1 MQNRLWNQKRR
12 FQLRDFS
19 VTHGRRKR
27 TKPRSHLLWRERRG
41 ALDTVQLKRVLSI
54 VVGVFGGFGGLL
66 AADASSDSAP
76 AGANPAAQR
85 STWNGFERIDFT
97 FEGRPAILVQ
107 PAEAA
112 PGRPWIW
119 RTEFFGH
126 EPQVDLA
133 LLARGWHVA
142 YLNAKDMYGGPK
154 SMRLFGQFYAHLVA
168 QAQLAQRVVLEGF
181 SRGGLY
187 AVNFAASH
195 PTRVAALYLDAP
207 VLDIRSWP
215 GRNRASKEWAQCL
228 EAYGLTEQS
237 LPSFRG
243 NPIDRVAQVARGGV
257 PVIAVCGDADDVVPF
272 AENTGILERRYRELG
287 GTIEVVLKPGVGHH
301 PHSLKDPAPVVEF
314 LMRNAKF

>member
-1 MQNRLWNQKRR
+1 M
-12 FQLRDFS
+12 
-19 VTHGRRKR
+19 
-27 TKPRSHLLWRERRG
+27 
-41 ALDTVQLKRVLSI
+41 QLKRLLPF
-54 VVGVFGGFGGLL
+54 VFGALGVMVGLS
-66 AADASSDSAP
+66 AAETPAETPS
-76 AGANPAAQR
+76 AGANVPAQR
-85 STWNGFERIDFT
+85 SKWNGFDRIDFT
-97 FEGRPAILVQ
+97 FEGRPAILVE

-154 SMRLFGQFYAHLVA
+154 AMRLFGQFYAHLVV
-168 QAQLAQRVVLEGF
+168 QASLAPRVVLEGF

-187 AVNFAASH
+187 AFNFAASH

-228 EAYGLTEQS
+228 EAYGLTEES
-237 LPSFRG
+237 LATFRG
-243 NPIDRVAQVARGGV
+243 NPIDRVVPVAKAGV
-257 PVIAVCGDADDVVPF
+257 PVIAVDMPSGMIADGRPRVQSGRADFSLPRF
-272 AENTGILERRYRELG
+272 ARPERPTNTAPARSRVGSARG
-287 GTIEVVLKPGVGHH
+287 VLCSGVGN
-301 PHSLKDPAPVVEF
+301 SLGTAYGTCRAESLHRWVPPTR
-314 LMRNAKF
+314 LPPIP

>member
-1 MQNRLWNQKRR
+1 M
-12 FQLRDFS
+12 
-19 VTHGRRKR
+19 
-27 TKPRSHLLWRERRG
+27 
-41 ALDTVQLKRVLSI
+41 QLKRLLPF
-54 VVGVFGGFGGLL
+54 VFGALGVMVGLS
-66 AADASSDSAP
+66 AAETPAETPS
-76 AGANPAAQR
+76 AGANVPAQR
-85 STWNGFERIDFT
+85 SKWNGFDRIDFT
-97 FEGRPAILVQ
+97 FEGRPAILVE

-154 SMRLFGQFYAHLVA
+154 AMRLFGQFYAHLVV
-168 QAQLAQRVVLEGF
+168 QASLAPRVVLEGF

-187 AVNFAASH
+187 AFNFAASH

-228 EAYGLTEQS
+228 EAYGLTEES
-237 LPSFRG
+237 LATFRG
-243 NPIDRVAQVARGGV
+243 NPIDRVVPVAKAGV

-272 AENTGILERRYRELG
+272 AENAGLLERRYRELG
-287 GTIEVVLKPGVGHH
+287 GTIEVILKPGVGHH

-314 LMRNAKF
+314 LLRHAKL